1 MMDLQEHYQKLYDE
15 STIKIIA
22 DDYQIDPLIDDP
34 NDLRFGITLVIR
46 PSEKV
51 KNNIQLFLNEL
62 KSVEPHQYYY
72 QNQDI
77 HITVMSIISCYQGF
91 QLSSINID
99 DYIKIIKKSFADFN
113 TTRIQF
119 KGVTVSPSCILLQ
132 GFMEDDVI
140 NNFRNRLREN
150 FKNSTLEQSIDK
162 RYAIQTAHS
171 TVVRFKELFTHK
183 KDFLKIIEDYRNVD
197 FGTFK
202 VSSVE
207 LVYND
212 WYQREKK
219 VKKLTVFKV

>member
-1 MMDLQEHYQKLYDE
+1 MDLQEHYKKLYDE
-15 STIKIIA
+15 SIIKIIA
-22 DDYQIDPLIDDP
+22 DDYQIDTLIENP

-46 PSEKV
+46 PSEEV
-51 KNNIQLFLNEL
+51 KSNIQLFLNEL

-72 QNQDI
+72 QNGDI

-91 QLSSINID
+91 ELNTINVEE
-99 DYIKIIKKSFADFN
+99 YVKIIKKSLEGFSA
-113 TTRIQF
+113 TKIQF
-119 KGVTVSPSCILLQ
+119 KGITASPSCILVQ
-132 GFMEDDVI
+132 GFMENDVI

-150 FKNSTLEQSIDK
+150 FKVSSLEQSIDK

-171 TVVRFKELFTHK
+171 TVVRFKKKFTCK
-183 KDFLKIIEDYRNVD
+183 NDFLKIIEKYRNVD
-197 FGTFK
+197 FGSFE
-202 VSSVE
+202 VSAIE